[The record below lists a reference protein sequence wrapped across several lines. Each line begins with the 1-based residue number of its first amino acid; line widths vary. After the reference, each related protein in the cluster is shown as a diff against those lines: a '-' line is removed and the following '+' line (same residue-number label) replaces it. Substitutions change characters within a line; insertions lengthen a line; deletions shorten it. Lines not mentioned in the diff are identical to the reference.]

1 MGSQASLA
9 ILVPRRTNRLN
20 IVNIRSH
27 FIYKNVSASIKKS
40 ALFENQVLIVGYVL
54 LIVVP
59 TMMNNTNINNINMN
73 NTNLIYTNMTNK
85 KDLYQHQDQLA
96 SMAQIGRIKSDLMK
110 NKFKIFLKLLQIMF
124 GF

>member
-40 ALFENQVLIVGYVL
+40 ALFENQVLNVGYVL
-54 LIVVP
+54 LIDVP
-59 TMMNNTNINNINMN
+59 TMMNNTNIINTNINNINMN

-85 KDLYQHQDQLA
+85 RDLYQYQDQLA
-96 SMAQIGRIKSDLMK
+96 SMAQIGRKKSDLIK
-110 NKFKIFLKLLQIMF
+110 NKFKIFLKL
-124 GF
+124 